1 MNSLQIKKTNNCPSE
16 LNGLFQRF
24 LSLETEYNAIVKK
37 ITDEKTAL
45 DDQFSQLSSQVS
57 KQNQDRYNSE
67 EEKFNNGF
75 YLPVILSSK
84 LTEWENEKKKYSL
97 LKLAVSG
104 LCLVTIFTLP
114 WYASIIGAVASWFIF
129 ENFEKKFNSY
139 IVQLSGFTTNS
150 KQNFTTQEQNQIKN
164 INTYLKEEILKV
176 ETKERNHLAKLFS
189 SLNLDKQKQNQ
200 HNASVLNQRMAA
212 MTSQHQQVINSF
224 SSKSI
229 SEIASIN
236 SKLTAIKNDLNLLPE
251 TFDNNLKVWDSK
263 TGVKG
268 KDTIADIL
276 RVGQVTLSIKLN
288 TPHSIT
294 LPRCI
299 PFVNQS
305 NISFDCTSPQEINE
319 AIRQSHNLISRT
331 LLALPAGKVKLTV
344 IDPQAL
350 GANARP
356 FTPLEK
362 EIGGGLA
369 SNQNSDIE
377 NKLSSVI
384 RNIERIIQQC
394 LQNKYSDLAVYNDA
408 IKDVQ
413 ENYNL
418 LVIYNFPNGFDD
430 SAIKKILNI
439 IKSGPKAG
447 VNCIFINDRNAKISY
462 GFKWADFDAL
472 QTTQLSVLSG
482 TKGNMTFE
490 NDKSLP
496 HDLIVDYINKE
507 YPNTNS
513 LKVPFSKYLLSEND
527 WWKSESH
534 DNLEVPVGKF
544 GADIQSIKFLTAGS
558 ESKSNAI
565 LIGKPGSG
573 KSNLLH
579 VIIANAI
586 SKYSPDQLEIYLI
599 DFKGGVEFVS
609 YADNYIPHIRAIAI
623 DSERE
628 FGLSVLEKVEKEM
641 LDRQKEFNTRSIQ
654 NLIQYHSKFPN
665 NPMPRVL
672 LIVDEFQKF
681 YSEDDEIRRAV
692 DIKLDNIVKQGRAFG
707 INTLFASQTL
717 SGNSINNATRELYEI
732 RIALMCAEADGEK
745 IFEEK
750 NKAAKDLVK
759 AGEGIYN
766 DKMGKNGYNKKF
778 QAFYVEDNRSDLN
791 ALTATIEKHSKALGN
806 KFVNKSQIVFRS
818 TERAVIEKSS
828 LQNFTPIPNPNSKS
842 FHLWLGQPIA
852 IDDDVR
858 AVLKRQ
864 GGGNMLVVGN
874 DEDVAVRIIFSAI
887 TSLLKQSISKDSV
900 FYFFNFF
907 DSDTEHFTKLNV
919 LFNSFRNKF
928 KVEVVEEKNIKTTLE
943 SIKQELDSRQTSS
956 ASNFPNIFIT
966 VASIQ
971 RGRIFRKDSY
981 NMTDEAKLLAT
992 IIKDG
997 TNKGIHSIIQVDSM
1011 DSFGGKIFEDK
1022 LLPDFSQRVAT
1033 QMNSDNSRKILGNE
1047 KAMKLGNNRAYY
1059 FWDSENKLIKFK
1071 PYELPDINFFKTILN
1086 SIPNK

>member
-1 MNSLQIKKTNNCPSE
+1 MINSLINNVNNYPNE

-24 LSLETEYNAIVKK
+24 LSLETEYKAIAKK
-37 ITDEKTAL
+37 INDEKTDL
-45 DDQFSQLSSQVS
+45 DSHFNQISAQVI
-57 KQNQDRYNSE
+57 KQNQDRYNIE
-67 EEKFNNGF
+67 EQRLNSGF
-75 YLPVILSSK
+75 YLIPILRNT
-84 LTEWENEKKKYSL
+84 LTKWQQEKQIYTFLKFAFTGL
-97 LKLAVSG
+97 LLFA
-104 LCLVTIFTLP
+104 IFIIP
-114 WYASIIGAVASWFIF
+114 WYASIIGAIGSWFVL
-129 ENFEKKFNSY
+129 ENFEKKFIALINLITPFTNNSR
-139 IVQLSGFTTNS
+139 VSFTV
-150 KQNFTTQEQNQIKN
+150 QEQSQIKN
-164 INTYLKEEILKV
+164 LNSELRKEIHTV
-176 ETKERNHLAKLFS
+176 EQAERNRLTQLYT
-189 SLNLDKQKQNQ
+189 SLNLDKQKINQ
-200 HNASVLNQRMAA
+200 HNTKVLNKKLAA
-212 MTSQHQQVINSF
+212 MTLQHQQSMNNF
-224 SSKSI
+224 MNKAN
-229 SEIASIN
+229 SEITAIN

-251 TFDNNLKVWDSK
+251 TFDNNTKEWDNKTILKNKQTV
-263 TGVKG
+263 T
-268 KDTIADIL
+268 DIL
-276 RVGQVTLSIKLN
+276 RVGQVTLSIRIN
-288 TPHSIT
+288 SPYNIT

-299 PFVNQS
+299 PFINQN
-305 NISFDCTSPQEINE
+305 NIRFDCNTSQEIKE
-319 AIRQSHNLISRT
+319 AVRQSHNIISRT
-331 LLALPAGKVKLTV
+331 LLALPPGKVKLTV

-350 GANARP
+350 GANAAP

-377 NKLSSVI
+377 NKLASII

-394 LQNKYSDLAVYNDA
+394 IQNKYSDLAAYNNA

-439 IKSGPKAG
+439 IKSGPKTG
-447 VNCIFINDRNAKISY
+447 VNCIFINDRNAKTTY
-462 GFKWADFDAL
+462 GFNWADFDAL
-472 QTTQLSVLSG
+472 QTTKLSVQSG
-482 TKGNMTFE
+482 TNGNIIFE

-507 YPNTNS
+507 YPKTNL
-513 LKVPFSKYLLSEND
+513 LKVPFSKYLLPVNG
-527 WWKSESH
+527 WWQSESH
-534 DNLEVPVGKF
+534 DNLEVPIGKF
-544 GADIQSIKFLTAGS
+544 GADIQTIKFLTAGS

-586 SKYSPDQLEIYLI
+586 TKYSPEQLEIYLI

-641 LDRQKEFNTRSIQ
+641 LDRQKEFNKHSIQ

-665 NPMPRVL
+665 KALPRVL

-681 YSEDDEIRRAV
+681 YSEDDEIRRSV

-732 RIALMCAEADGEK
+732 RVALMCAEADGEK

-806 KFVNKSQIVFRS
+806 KFTTKNQIVFRS
-818 TERAVIEKSS
+818 TERALIEKST
-828 LQNFTPIPNPNSKS
+828 LQNFTPIPNAKS
-842 FHLWLGQPIA
+842 FHLWIGQPIS

-874 DEDVAVRIIFSAI
+874 DEDVAVRIIFSVI
-887 TSLLKQSISKDSV
+887 TSLLKQPMPKDSV

-907 DSDTEHFTKLNV
+907 DTDTEHFAKLNV
-919 LFNSFRNKF
+919 LFNSFQSKF
-928 KVEVVEEKNIKTTLE
+928 KIEIVEEKNIKTTLE
-943 SIKQELDSRQTSS
+943 FLKHELNNRQTSS
-956 ASNFPNIFIT
+956 SSNFPNIFIT

-981 NMTDEAKLLAT
+981 NMTDEAKLLAG

-997 TNKGIHSIIQVDSM
+997 TNKGIHTIIQIDSM

-1071 PYELPDINFFKTILN
+1071 PYELPDINFFKAILN

>member
-1 MNSLQIKKTNNCPSE
+1 MTDSEVKKVNNYPNE
-16 LNGLFQRF
+16 LNGLFHRF

-37 ITDEKTAL
+37 INDEKTAL
-45 DDQFSQLSSQVS
+45 DSQFNQISAQVT
-57 KQNQDRYNSE
+57 KQNQDRYNAE
-67 EEKFNNGF
+67 EQKFNSGF
-75 YLPVILSSK
+75 YFTPVLVNTLAKWQQEKQKYTILK
-84 LTEWENEKKKYSL
+84 F
-97 LKLAVSG
+97 AVSG
-104 LCLVTIFTLP
+104 LLLLTMLLIP
-114 WYASIIGAVASWFIF
+114 WYASIIGAVGSWFIF
-129 ENFEKKFNSY
+129 ENFEKKFIAQVNLLIPFANNSRT
-139 IVQLSGFTTNS
+139 SFTA
-150 KQNFTTQEQNQIKN
+150 QEQSQIKN
-164 INTYLKEEILKV
+164 INSELRDEIQIV
-176 ETKERNHLAKLFS
+176 EQKERNRLTQLFT

-200 HNASVLNQRMAA
+200 HNAAVLNQKLAELNL
-212 MTSQHQQVINSF
+212 QHQQEMNSF
-224 SSKSI
+224 LNKAN
-229 SEIASIN
+229 SEMATIN
-236 SKLTAIKNDLNLLPE
+236 SKLTTIKSDLNLLPE
-251 TFDNNLKVWDSK
+251 TFDSNLKIWDSK
-263 TGVKG
+263 AAVKN
-268 KDTIADIL
+268 KETIADIL

-288 TPHSIT
+288 SPYSIT

-299 PFVNQS
+299 PFVNHT
-305 NISFDCTSPQEINE
+305 NISFDCNNPQETKE
-319 AIRQSHNLISRT
+319 AIRQSHNIISRT
-331 LLALPAGKVKLTV
+331 LLALPPGKVKLTV

-350 GANARP
+350 GANAAP

-377 NKLSSVI
+377 NKLASVI

-394 LQNKYSDLAVYNDA
+394 LQNKYADLAAYNNA

-447 VNCIFINDRNAKISY
+447 VNCIFINDRNAKTTY
-462 GFKWADFDAL
+462 GLKWSDFDAL
-472 QTTQLSVLSG
+472 QTTKLSVQSG

-496 HDLIVDYINKE
+496 HDVIVDYINKE

-513 LKVPFSKYLLSEND
+513 LKVPFSKYLLPESN
-527 WWKSESH
+527 WWQSQSH

-558 ESKSNAI
+558 ESKSNAL
-565 LIGKPGSG
+565 LIGKMGSG

-586 SKYSPDQLEIYLI
+586 TKYSPEQLEIYLI

-628 FGLSVLEKVEKEM
+628 FGLSVLEKVEREM
-641 LDRQKEFNTRSIQ
+641 LDRQKEFNTHSIQ
-654 NLIQYHSKFPN
+654 NLIQYQSKFPN
-665 NPMPRVL
+665 NPKARVL

-681 YSEDDEIRRAV
+681 YSEDDEIKRAV
-692 DIKLDNIVKQGRAFG
+692 DIRLDNIVKQGRAFG

-717 SGNSINNATRELYEI
+717 GNPSINNSTRELFEI

-745 IFEEK
+745 IFEDK

-791 ALTATIEKHSKALGN
+791 ALTTAIERHSNALGN
-806 KFVNKSQIVFRS
+806 KFSNKSQIVFRS
-818 TERAVIEKSS
+818 TERALIEKSS
-828 LQNFTPIPNPNSKS
+828 LQNFTTIPYLNSKS

-858 AVLKRQ
+858 AILKRQ

-874 DEDVAVRIIFSAI
+874 DEDVAVRIIFSSI
-887 TSLLKQSISKDSV
+887 TSLLKQPIPKDSV

-919 LFNSFRNKF
+919 LFNSFQTKF
-928 KVEVVEEKNIKTTLE
+928 RVEIIEEKNIKTTLE
-943 SIKQELDSRQTSS
+943 SVKQELDSRQAS
-956 ASNFPNIFIT
+956 ATSNFSNIFIT

-971 RGRIFRKDSY
+971 RCRVFRKDNY
-981 NMTDEAKLLAT
+981 NMTDEAKLFAS

-997 TNKGIHSIIQVDSM
+997 TNKGIHTIIQVDSM

-1033 QMNSDNSRKILGNE
+1033 QMNSDNSRKLLGNE